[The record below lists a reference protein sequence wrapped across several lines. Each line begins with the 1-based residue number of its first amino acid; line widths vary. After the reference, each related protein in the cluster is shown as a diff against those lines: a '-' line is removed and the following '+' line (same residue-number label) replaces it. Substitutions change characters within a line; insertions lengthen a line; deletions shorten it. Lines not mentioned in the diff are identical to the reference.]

1 MTGLALLLGV
11 VGALCGGVAA
21 AVVTGRYARQTT
33 EQRELAGRRE
43 EWGRRF
49 TLAIELMARSDEA
62 AQALG
67 ISLFRALRISDLAGP
82 GERQLMQTLVPTV
95 ARQPVGS
102 ETETRRRHLYLVDDR
117 EDDE

>member
-1 MTGLALLLGV
+1 MTVLALLLGF

-21 AVVTGRYARQTT
+21 AVVSGRYARQST

-49 TLAIELMARSDEA
+49 TLAVEQLARSEHD
-62 AQALG
+62 AQRIGVTLVGAL
-67 ISLFRALRISDLAGP
+67 SKSRLAGP
-82 GERQLMQTLVPTV
+82 DDVQLARALIPL
-95 ARQPVGS
+95 ALRQPGS
-102 ETETRRRHLYLVDDR
+102 VQEREPHVYVM